1 MRSKV
6 LSRRDVALG
15 SAAFGAASAFAPFT
29 GAASAASIGVIE
41 KPKLNLGLAVPATT
55 FLPIYVAAE
64 KIWKD
69 QGLDIQVV
77 SFRGDA
83 EVSQALAGDSIDIAV
98 QSVDGLVNLIVANQ
112 PAIGFFAGFNQAD
125 FAWSAKP
132 SIKTWADLKG
142 GKLVGVSTFGSL
154 THQLT
159 VYALQKAGVDP
170 AHDVRFVQ
178 AGPAGGRFQALK
190 SGRLDAAIL
199 SAPYKWMADEQGLTS
214 LGGQAKDVSPNWP
227 KHEIVAKVGFLDKN
241 PGTAKAFLRSHVA
254 AIRLARAQPEMA
266 IEILARNLKYSTAYA
281 KQAYEDVIGGF
292 DERGRLPDASMST
305 FWDIMTKSNEVKA
318 PWPNEKILDDRFVAS
333 FASWAPSAG

>member
-1 MRSKV
+1 MQSKFP
-6 LSRRDVALG
+6 SRRFVMLG
-15 SAAFGAASAFAPFT
+15 SAALGATSALAPFAREAFAQA
-29 GAASAASIGVIE
+29 GGKIE
-41 KPKLNLGLAVPATT
+41 KPKLDLGLAVPATT

-69 QGLDIQVV
+69 QGLDVQVV

-83 EVSQALAGDSIDIAV
+83 EVSQALAGDSIDVAV
-98 QSVDGLVNLIVANQ
+98 QSVDGLVSLIQANQ
-112 PAIGFFAGFNQAD
+112 QAIGFYAGFNQAD

-132 SIKTWADLKG
+132 SIKKWTDLKG

-159 VYALQKAGVDP
+159 VYALQKNGVDP

-214 LGGQAKDVSPNWP
+214 LGGQAEDVSPNWP
-227 KHEIVAKVGFLDKN
+227 KHEFVAKTSFLDKN
-241 PGTAKAFLRSHVA
+241 PGTVKALLRSHVA
-254 AIRLARAQPEMA
+254 AIRMARAQPEVA
-266 IEILARNLKYSTAYA
+266 IEILARNLKYSNAYA
-281 KQAYEDVIGGF
+281 KQAYDDVIGGF
-292 DERGRLPDASMST
+292 DERGRLPETSMKA
-305 FWDIMTKSNEVKA
+305 FWDIMVKSNEVKT
-318 PWPNEKILDDRFVAS
+318 PWSDDRILDDRFVNS
-333 FASWAPSAG
+333 FASWAPPA